1 MPIIRFLAILV
12 TTGLIPLLSLAQ
24 IPGQAPGTGTG
35 PAVPPIKTSADAK
48 PAEPPTEAELLLDA
62 ALVKVRALE
71 SVEADLSQNVSML
84 GQTFQVTGSYVK
96 GPGYKIRMELNLK
109 DLGDSNGTLLQVCD
123 GKVLW
128 DYQRIAQ
135 AQNYRRL
142 AIDKVL
148 ARIETPEFDQDI
160 RDQIVNSFG
169 FSGPDALLAGLRKSV
184 LFDQKEEDTLDG
196 RKVWVLRGAWK
207 DRAALVSP
215 GQQVPSGP
223 LPPYIPSVVA
233 LTIGQDDG
241 WPYKLEMKG
250 RLRVGPSLGGA
261 AEKKAAPAPAQTA
274 RPDQVSSLTLT
285 YSNVKLNP
293 ELDPARFAFTPPDP
307 RIVPNVVVVDQ
318 TDEWLARLNEAAAQL
333 AEKARREGGG
343 SSKLDEPTTPS
354 IPVPRPPDAKGP
366 SSP

>member
-1 MPIIRFLAILV
+1 MPITRFLATLV
-12 TTGLIPLLSLAQ
+12 TIGLIPLLSLAQ
-24 IPGQAPGTGTG
+24 IPGQVPDPGVG
-35 PAVPPIKTSADAK
+35 PTVPPIKTTADAK

-62 ALVKVRALE
+62 AIVKVRDLE
-71 SVEADLSQNVSML
+71 NVEAELSQNVSML
-84 GQTFQVTGSYVK
+84 GQNFQVAGSYVK

-109 DLGDSNGTLLQVCD
+109 NLGDADGTLLQVCD

-135 AQNYRRL
+135 SQNYRRL
-142 AIDKVL
+142 AIDKVID
-148 ARIETPEFDQDI
+148 RIKGPEFSPEI
-160 RDQIVNSFG
+160 RDQIIASFG
-169 FSGPDALLAGLRKSV
+169 FTGPDALLAGLRKAV
-184 LFDQKEEDTLDG
+184 VFDQKEEDTLDG
-196 RKVWVLRGAWK
+196 RKVWILRGFWK

-215 GQQVPSGP
+215 GQPTPTGA
-223 LPPYIPSVVA
+223 LPPYIPSVIA
-233 LTIGQDDG
+233 LTIGQEDG

-261 AEKKAAPAPAQTA
+261 AEKKAAAPAT

-285 YSNVKLNP
+285 YSNVKLNAQ
-293 ELDPARFAFTPPDP
+293 LDPSRFAFTAPDP

-333 AEKARREGGG
+333 AEKARREGNASGK
-343 SSKLDEPTTPS
+343 SDEPVTPS
-354 IPVPRPPDAKGP
+354 IAIPKAPGTPDAKAP